1 MENREIARVFLEI
14 ADLLEIQGDNPFR
27 IRSYRN
33 AAEAIEGLP
42 ESLSALYEKGA
53 DGLKHI
59 HGIGEGI
66 REKIIELLTAGK
78 CSLHQELLK
87 EFPRGLLDMLRV
99 SGIGP
104 KKAFHLYKE
113 LGIADIDAL
122 ENAALQGRLRGLV
135 SFGQRTEENIL
146 KAITGLKA
154 AAGRFKLFDAMLWAD
169 SFIHY
174 IKKVPGVVEAVPAG
188 SLRRW
193 KESIG
198 DVDILSSCK
207 KPDAVMD
214 GFVRHP
220 EVKDIVSKGETRST
234 VILKTG
240 LQVDI
245 RVVEEKCFGAALQY
259 FTGSKAHNIALRD
272 RAKKMGL
279 KISEYGVF
287 REKGDKWIAGRTEE
301 DVYEAVGLPWIRP
314 ELREN
319 MGEIQAA
326 LDGKL
331 PEELTLTQIKGD
343 LHVHSI
349 ESDGNSTI
357 EEMAEAAMK
366 KGYEY
371 IAITDHSKA
380 VGIAHGLDEKR
391 LLNEIKAIDELND
404 KLKKHGR
411 NFRVLKGAE
420 VDIRGDGTLDHPVSA
435 LEKLDCVVAAI
446 HSGFGMTKDRMTARI
461 IKAISTGKVNIL
473 AHPTGRLVGT
483 REPYDVDMEKVIA
496 EAKKHSVCLELNSFP
511 DRLDLK
517 DTHLRLAREKG
528 LMVAISTDSHSPAH
542 LNHIVFG
549 VHTAMRGWIERKD
562 IINTRPLG
570 ELMKILKKER

>member
-1 MENREIARVFLEI
+1 MENREIARVFFEI
-14 ADLLEIQGDNPFR
+14 ADLLEIKGENPFR

-33 AAEAIEGLP
+33 AGEAIEGLP
-42 ESLSALYEKGA
+42 ESLAGLYEKGEQ
-53 DGLKHI
+53 GLKGI

-66 REKIIELLTAGK
+66 REKIIELLTTAE
-78 CSLHQELLK
+78 CFAHQELLK
-87 EFPRGLLDMLRV
+87 EFPKGLLDMRRV

-104 KKAFHLYKE
+104 KKAYHLYKE
-113 LGIADIDAL
+113 LGIAGIDAL
-122 ENAALQGRLRGLV
+122 EKAALEGRLHGLV
-135 SFGQRTEENIL
+135 GFGERTEEVIL
-146 KAITGLKA
+146 KAIKGLKA
-154 AAGRFKLFDAMLWAD
+154 ATGRFKLFDAMQYAD
-169 SFIHY
+169 AFILY
-174 IKKVPGVVEAVPAG
+174 IKKVPGVVDAVPAG

-207 KPDAVMD
+207 NPDAVMD
-214 GFVRHP
+214 AFVQHP
-220 EVKDIVSKGETRST
+220 DVGEIVSKGETRST

-245 RVVEEKCFGAALQY
+245 RVVDEKCFGAALQY
-259 FTGSKAHNIALRD
+259 FTGSKAHNIALRE
-272 RAKKMGL
+272 RAKKLGL

-287 REKGDKWIAGRTEE
+287 KEKGDKWIAGRTEE
-301 DVYEAVGLPWIRP
+301 DVYKAVGLPWIRP

-319 MGEIQAA
+319 MGEIEAA

-331 PEELTLTQIKGD
+331 PEELKSAHIKGD
-343 LHVHSI
+343 LHVHSS

-357 EEMAEAAMK
+357 EEMADAAMK
-366 KGYEY
+366 LGYEY

-391 LLNEIKAIDELND
+391 LLNEIKAIDELNG
-404 KLKKHGR
+404 KYKKQGK

-420 VDIRGDGTLDHPVSA
+420 VDIRGDGTLDHPESA

-446 HSGFGMTKDRMTARI
+446 HSGFGMTKDRMTTRI
-461 IKAISTGKVNIL
+461 VKAISTGKINIL

-483 REPYDVDMEKVIA
+483 REPYDVDMEKVMD
-496 EAKKHSVCLELNSFP
+496 EAKKHSVCMELNSFP

-517 DTHLRLAREKG
+517 DAHIRLAKEKG

-542 LNHIVFG
+542 LSYIVFG

-562 IINTRPLG
+562 VINTRPLK
-570 ELMKILKKER
+570 EIMKMLKKGR